1 MQKTTLVVALSA
13 NGIWKIDMIIAQENT
28 LLFYIFLI
36 SATLISLYLGYA
48 KSKSVK
54 LTILAPIFALFFSH
68 FCYSLVNIESLV
80 YDGEVYKLFTF
91 WQKGYMIYGGIIGI
105 VICAYLFYGKKA
117 PLYIDFFAAPMM
129 LFIAIFRIAE
139 GFLGQGYGEYWEGD
153 TSLFT
158 RFPFMIYDADYE
170 LWAWA
175 IFMLE
180 ALVAIAIFI
189 IILKTKPYFKGD
201 KFTLALSLYAAA
213 QIILESLRRDEFLRF
228 GFVRIEQV
236 LSAVAVLIAIIIYS
250 NKKEMLRN
258 LLLYAIFIASAILME
273 FAMEGR
279 VELLLFLSES
289 ACYIVLAI
297 ISLLCALLVTYSRHS
312 QKLTIK
318 RSKDSV

>member
-1 MQKTTLVVALSA
+1 MILVVALSV
-13 NGIWKIDMIIAQENT
+13 NGIWKIDMIISQENT
-28 LLFYIFLI
+28 LFFYIFLI

-91 WQKGYMIYGGIIGI
+91 WQKGYMIYGGIFGI
-105 VICAYLFYGKKA
+105 VLCSYLLYGKLA
-117 PLYIDFFAAPMM
+117 PLYLDFFAAPMM

-153 TSLFT
+153 TSIFT

-189 IILKTKPYFKGD
+189 IILKIKPYFKGD
-201 KFTLALSLYAAA
+201 KFTLAFSLYAAA

-236 LSAVAVLIAIIIYS
+236 LSAVALLFALIIYKS
-250 NKKEMLRN
+250 NKKEMRLN
-258 LLLYAIFIASAILME
+258 LFLYAIFIASAILME

-297 ISLLCALLVTYSRHS
+297 ISLLCALLVVYSRHS
-312 QKLTIK
+312 KKLLTIK

>member
-1 MQKTTLVVALSA
+1 MTLVVVLYV

-36 SATLISLYLGYA
+36 SAALMSLCLAYA
-48 KSKSVK
+48 KSKSIRF
-54 LTILAPIFALFFSH
+54 TILAPIFAMFFSH

-105 VICAYLFYGKKA
+105 VICAYLLYGKKA
-117 PLYIDFFAAPMM
+117 PLYLDFFAAPMM

-153 TSLFT
+153 TSILT

-180 ALVAIAIFI
+180 ALVAIAIFFI
-189 IILKTKPYFKGD
+189 IIKTKPYFKGD
-201 KFTLALSLYAAA
+201 RFTLALSLYAAA

-236 LSAVAVLIAIIIYS
+236 LSAVALLFALIIYKS
-250 NKKEMLRN
+250 NKKEMRLN
-258 LLLYAIFIASAILME
+258 LFLYAIFIASAILME

-297 ISLLCALLVTYSRHS
+297 ISLLCALLVAYSRHS
-312 QKLTIK
+312 KKLLTIK

>member
-1 MQKTTLVVALSA
+1 MTQVVALSV

-36 SATLISLYLGYA
+36 SATLISLYLVYA
-48 KSKSVK
+48 KSKSISFI
-54 LTILAPIFALFFSH
+54 ILAPIFALLLSH

-105 VICAYLFYGKKA
+105 VICAYLLYGKKA
-117 PLYIDFFAAPMM
+117 PLYLDFFAAPMM

-153 TSLFT
+153 TSIFT

-189 IILKTKPYFKGD
+189 IIIKTKPYFKGD
-201 KFTLALSLYAAA
+201 RFTLALSLYAAA

-236 LSAVAVLIAIIIYS
+236 LSAVVLLFALIIYKS
-250 NKKEMLRN
+250 NKKELRFN
-258 LLLYAIFIASAILME
+258 LFLYAIFIASAILME

-279 VELLLFLSES
+279 VELLLFLSEN

-297 ISLLCALLVTYSRHS
+297 ISLLCALLVAYSRHS